1 MKKLLLSFAAMM
13 LAFVANAKTEV
24 TLDFSDASAFG
35 IANPAANG
43 EYTQVENGGVITKDG
58 ITITVNYSEGNG
70 VRFFRSNPQDGSD
83 GVINLRIYKPATI
96 TIAAAGTDKITAI
109 TINGTNLNSTY
120 MTGDGY
126 NNGAWTGNASSVTLN
141 CIKSTVQMNSMTI
154 ELNGDASEQVHIA
167 NTPET
172 AYTVSEANA
181 IIKAGKALNEEVYVK
196 GTVASIEEIS
206 LDYGNANYTITDGAE
221 KLIVY
226 HGFGLKGAKF
236 TSEDEFEDG
245 DDVVVCGLLT
255 DYNGTYEFTSGSKMY
270 SLNGKTEKEIDPV
283 VATHITIAEFL
294 SKADTETAYEVTG
307 QVMSIAND
315 KYGNLT
321 IKEGESELYLYGV
334 LDKDGASQN
343 FASLGVK
350 AGDMLTVVGK
360 YSTHNDEPQMKDAQ
374 YIKHEAGELPPYVA
388 EGEGTQENPYTIND
402 VKGLYGT
409 PACPTDPVW
418 VAGTIIGT
426 AASGSKLHAGD
437 EADANVASNIAVA
450 DEEGNWIPVELPGKS
465 DARANLNLI
474 DNPENLGK
482 EVAVL
487 GTITAYFSVAG
498 VKGVTEFEIEKEPEL
513 ADATELSGTY
523 TLYGQN
529 VVEEIPGWGAVM
541 GYEQKTITVAGTAEG
556 TVTVTGLTEEPLTGV
571 FVADEDMAAVIF
583 DADPYIVDAE
593 VPELPAMAAYTN
605 GVLYFENGIASVS
618 QNATAIK
625 EGVTITEIGGT
636 NVDLYTMEF
645 NYVNGQT
652 MEEGTFTCPVYLG
665 FDGEDVMITNFL
677 GITCFDAT
685 AEDGGFVIE
694 AAMSEDGSPIMFD
707 MASEDGGLHFVK
719 DADTNTYKY
728 EAAALGYCSLNMQY
742 YIVSINLKKDL
753 TGIAGVSSDKAA
765 QNMLFNLA
773 GQRVNANQKGIVI
786 KNGKKVMK

>member
-43 EYTQVENGGVITKDG
+43 EYTQIDNGGVISKDG

-109 TINGTNLNSTY
+109 SINGSNLGSAY

-196 GTVASIEEIS
+196 GTVASVQEIS
-206 LDYGNANYTITDGAE
+206 VANGNATYTISDGKE
-221 KLIVY
+221 TLLVY
-226 HGFGLKGAKF
+226 RGYGLKGAKF

-245 DDVVVCGLLT
+245 DDVVVCGLLV
-255 DYNGTYEFTSGSKMY
+255 DYKGTYEFTTGSKMY
-270 SLNGKTEKEIDPV
+270 SLNGKTEKEHEEIK
-283 VATHITIAEFL
+283 AEHITIAEFL
-294 SKADTETAYEVTG
+294 AKADTETAYEVSG
-307 QVMSIAND
+307 QVISIANS

-334 LDKDGASQN
+334 LDKAGASQN
-343 FASLGVK
+343 FESLGVK

-374 YIKHEAGELPPYVA
+374 YIKHEAGELPPYEP
-388 EGEGTQENPYTIND
+388 EGAGTQDDPYTIND
-402 VKGLYGT
+402 VKNLYGT
-409 PACPTDPVW
+409 AACPTDPVW

-426 AASGSKLHAGD
+426 AKSGSALHAGD

-465 DARANLNLI
+465 DVRAALNLI
-474 DNPENLGK
+474 DNPKNLGK
-482 EVAVL
+482 EVAVM

-498 VKGVTEFEIEKEPEL
+498 VKGVTDYSIEVEPEP
-513 ADATELSGTY
+513 ADATELTGTY

-529 VVEEIPGWGAVM
+529 VVEVIPGWGAVM
-541 GYEQKTITVAGTAEG
+541 GYEQKSINVVGTAEG
-556 TVTVTGLTEEPLTGV
+556 AVTISGLTDEPLTGKY
-571 FVADEDMAAVIF
+571 FVEDDMSAVLLDAKPYII
-583 DADPYIVDAE
+583 DAD
-593 VPELPAMAAYTN
+593 VPELPAMAAYSN
-605 GVLYFENGIASVS
+605 GFLYFGNGIEGVS
-618 QNATAIK
+618 QNASAIK
-625 EGVTITEIGGT
+625 DGATITEIGG
-636 NVDLYTMEF
+636 NPVESYTMEF
-645 NYVNGQT
+645 NYMNGQT

-665 FDGEDVMITNFL
+665 KDGDDVLLFNFL
-677 GITCFDAT
+677 GISTIFNAKV
-685 AEDGGFVIE
+685 EDGGFVID
-694 AAMSEDGSPIMFD
+694 AAMAEDGSPIMFD
-707 MASEDGGLHFVK
+707 MAAEDGGLHFVK
-719 DADTNTYKY
+719 DGEGYKY
-728 EAAALGYCSLNMQY
+728 ECAAAGYCSLNMQY
-742 YIVSINLKKDL
+742 YILSINLKKGTDA
-753 TGIAGVSSDKAA
+753 ISSVAADKNA